1 MANRYVVSKEIL
13 KKIVELPKPEIN
25 KGLQEKVKTQIEKNT
40 RTKTYLVAYKIY
52 SMLDQSIHIGSYT
65 VTALSKSD
73 AVKKV
78 ARLRLGIGDAT
89 FETAFK
95 HDDIEI
101 LAVTEMLAG
110 DEFKT
115 HFCQQDFKE
124 ELVSLKA
131 E

>member
-1 MANRYVVSKEIL
+1 MPVVSKETL
-13 KKIVELPKPEIN
+13 KKIAELPKPEIN
-25 KGLQEKVKTQIEKNT
+25 KDLQEKVKTQIEKNA

-73 AVKKV
+73 AVQKV
-78 ARLRLGIGDAT
+78 VRLRLGIGDAT
-89 FETAFK
+89 FEAAFK

-101 LAVTEMLAG
+101 LAVTEMGPG

-115 HFCQQDFKE
+115 YFCQQDFKD
-124 ELVSLKA
+124 ELTSSKK